1 MSGNYRA
8 IDPRVYGIHIR
19 STPRASISGDTNNK
33 GTRDKDK
40 DPSDASH
47 NRSSGTQSSSTS
59 STALDTTSNPA
70 QGVTQFIDGTRNG
83 ELLSSLTTTTTPT
96 ISSTIAPHSSR
107 REPATTDQQAKH
119 EQRRQRLKESH
130 NRRRRERIAKKVCH
144 EIDSDGEREYWRA
157 VYDRSMAESAR
168 REALSPEARR
178 QEDIESAAKAFR
190 SHIEPILAFDDAG
203 VAHLQHYPLFLLQRA
218 PDSHNG
224 AACRLPHCSDRITP
238 GQYRI
243 AVSPGSWDPRGP
255 DHYHVQCFE
264 HLLDLSS
271 LHYVARFEPDRRKH
285 IPDQGACCIL
295 EEYISRWRRRLRTN
309 KQPPAPQQH
318 ETRLQLSVS
327 PGAESEHVIAESS
340 SRTQTNSAAAA
351 NDESETAKAIESQV
365 LGPPEAHTG
374 GSAALDQIP
383 VASSES
389 VMQTPSA
396 ASRTGTATQSSN
408 LSASNQTVDQT
419 VEPDVWNLADML
431 WAQVRHAEAEASE
444 RHNKLHDIFL
454 HLDDADADPEDST
467 TSPQS
472 HPPTNQD
479 RTWTWHITQYLLA
492 DDHPDYD
499 QRHALSRALED
510 WNSDIMLANADLSEL
525 TEAGRAA
532 KEELGEMAI
541 KRIKRYQNVRMPDY
555 QSLFLRGR

>member
-59 STALDTTSNPA
+59 STALDTTFNPA

-96 ISSTIAPHSSR
+96 LSSTIAPHSSR

-130 NRRRRERIAKKVCH
+130 NRRRRERIAKKVGH

-218 PDSHNG
+218 PESHNG
-224 AACRLPHCSDRITP
+224 AACRLPHCFDRIAP

-255 DHYHVQCFE
+255 DGGGGFE
-264 HLLDLSS
+264 PSNHQIQQLSS
-271 LHYVARFEPDRRKH
+271 MRPVYNFH
-285 IPDQGACCIL
+285 IPPAQNQNTLQQRAQGH
-295 EEYISRWRRRLRTN
+295 
-309 KQPPAPQQH
+309 KQNQLPRQMMKTKPQKQ
-318 ETRLQLSVS
+318 
-327 PGAESEHVIAESS
+327 
-340 SRTQTNSAAAA
+340 
-351 NDESETAKAIESQV
+351 
-365 LGPPEAHTG
+365 
-374 GSAALDQIP
+374 
-383 VASSES
+383 
-389 VMQTPSA
+389 
-396 ASRTGTATQSSN
+396 
-408 LSASNQTVDQT
+408 
-419 VEPDVWNLADML
+419 
-431 WAQVRHAEAEASE
+431 
-444 RHNKLHDIFL
+444 
-454 HLDDADADPEDST
+454 
-467 TSPQS
+467 
-472 HPPTNQD
+472 
-479 RTWTWHITQYLLA
+479 
-492 DDHPDYD
+492 
-499 QRHALSRALED
+499 
-510 WNSDIMLANADLSEL
+510 
-525 TEAGRAA
+525 
-532 KEELGEMAI
+532 
-541 KRIKRYQNVRMPDY
+541 QNRKY
-555 QSLFLRGR
+555 

>member
-59 STALDTTSNPA
+59 STALDTTFNPA

-96 ISSTIAPHSSR
+96 LSSTIAPHSSR

-130 NRRRRERIAKKVCH
+130 NRRRRERIAKKVGH

-218 PDSHNG
+218 PESHNG
-224 AACRLPHCSDRITP
+224 AACRLPHCFDRIAP

-255 DHYHVQCFE
+255 DHYHVKCFE

-285 IPDQGACCIL
+285 IPDHGACCIL
-295 EEYISRWRRRLRTN
+295 EEYMSRWRRRLRT
-309 KQPPAPQQH
+309 KQPSDSATQQH
-318 ETRLQLSVS
+318 ETRLQLPHP
-327 PGAESEHVIAESS
+327 PGAEPEHVTAES
-340 SRTQTNSAAAA
+340 SRTQTESAAAA
-351 NDESETAKAIESQV
+351 NDENETAKATESQV

-383 VASSES
+383 VASNGS
-389 VMQTPSA
+389 
-396 ASRTGTATQSSN
+396 
-408 LSASNQTVDQT
+408 T

-431 WAQVRHAEAEASE
+431 WAQIRHAEAEASE
-444 RHNKLHDIFL
+444 RHNKLNDLFL
-454 HLDDADADPEDST
+454 HLDDDDDDDADPENST

-492 DDHPDYD
+492 DDHPEYD
-499 QRHALSRALED
+499 ELERHALSRALED
-510 WNSDIMLANADLSEL
+510 WNSDIMLANADLSQL